1 VRKSATYNKLVDA
14 HVNTVVLLLLHST
27 LPTAALYVMPAFTV
41 LRDEESVVILRTTVL
56 QRYEAKVCM
65 LSA

>member
-1 VRKSATYNKLVDA
+1 M
-14 HVNTVVLLLLHST
+14 NTVVLLLLHST

-41 LRDEESVVILRTTVL
+41 LRDEESVVILRTTGL
-56 QRYEAKVCM
+56 QRYEAKVSM